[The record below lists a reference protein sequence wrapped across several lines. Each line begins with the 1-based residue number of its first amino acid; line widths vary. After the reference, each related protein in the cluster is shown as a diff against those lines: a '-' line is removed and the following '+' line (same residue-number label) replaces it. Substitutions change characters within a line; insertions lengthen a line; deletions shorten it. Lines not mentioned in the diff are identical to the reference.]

1 MNMRTSAPAAARTLV
16 ECRPERAQPTASS
29 TTRTATPSR
38 ARAARASMIA
48 RPVASLPTMN
58 IVRSMDCFASRTR
71 ARRRMYA
78 FSPVAI
84 SSNELPSRGCATPLA
99 ARSRVMPDS
108 CVNASEPARERD
120 GRARLRASRELAA
133 AEREIKWDGRKRC
146 KDDCEQPRD
155 RTLRGPARTEK
166 PDDNHDRSEGRDDRQ
181 CVCEE
186 IRRHGVMIIRRP
198 SPSATKP

>member
-1 MNMRTSAPAAARTLV
+1 MPTRACAADRIEHDAYGDAIAGSRRESVDDRAAGRVAPDDEHREIDGLLRITNEGKETHVRFLTGRDQLERVAVTRLRDAARRKESRHARLV
-16 ECRPERAQPTASS
+16 RQRIRA
-29 TTRTATPSR
+29 
-38 ARAARASMIA
+38 
-48 RPVASLPTMN
+48 
-58 IVRSMDCFASRTR
+58 
-71 ARRRMYA
+71 
-78 FSPVAI
+78 
-84 SSNELPSRGCATPLA
+84 
-99 ARSRVMPDS
+99 
-108 CVNASEPARERD
+108 ARERD